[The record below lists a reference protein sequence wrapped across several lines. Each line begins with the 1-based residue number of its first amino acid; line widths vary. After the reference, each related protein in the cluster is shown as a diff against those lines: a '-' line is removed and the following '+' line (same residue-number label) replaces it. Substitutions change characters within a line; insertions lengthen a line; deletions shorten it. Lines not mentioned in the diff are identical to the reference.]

1 MIDVI
6 FLLLTFFVH
15 SMVMRVRADV
25 LPVKLAPL
33 TTGEQAR
40 DSQITAVTVDKT
52 GALFLNRERMSM
64 DQLDARLREIAKQPN
79 PPAVYLAL
87 EAEGSTD
94 RAPVLLAM
102 IERVRAAGIQNFV
115 LVGPPSEKTK
125 TPPVS
130 PETPKSQP

>member
-33 TTGEQAR
+33 TTGQHSQ
-40 DSQITAVTVDKT
+40 DSQITAVTVDKA
-52 GALFLNRERMSM
+52 GALFLNKERLSM

-115 LVGPPSEKTK
+115 LVGPPSDKPKPQPTTTE
-125 TPPVS
+125 P
-130 PETPKSQP
+130 PKSQP